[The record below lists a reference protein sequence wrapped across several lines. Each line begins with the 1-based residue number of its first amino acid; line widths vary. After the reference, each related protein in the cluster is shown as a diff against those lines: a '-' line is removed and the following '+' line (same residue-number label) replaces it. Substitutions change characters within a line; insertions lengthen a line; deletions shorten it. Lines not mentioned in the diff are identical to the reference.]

1 MQMNKWMIENFLHRL
16 SFDKNTISMSL
27 KTKRSARSAVAIV
40 SLLRPPVECGWYFE
54 ITVHTIF
61 FFLSACTHTHH
72 QEEEWLRWIWLNGA
86 LSHEREC
93 ISGWQRKP
101 TNCNHLKNIIDFK
114 PKSKR
119 TLYHSNQE
127 IDGHEK
133 KTHREREKTRKKPN
147 EAGNKKR
154 MIFIGFC
161 FIFLFRFSYRFC
173 LLFAWCLFVLSLLFV
188 WFCSFFLPQL
198 LLFSDVL
205 CIVWWCCW
213 CRCQCRCHELFF
225 FILSAPLFASSVHT
239 SARSSTIPSKENI
252 QQMFT
257 GVHTLRCDF
266 SRYNWRFFFRFVRN
280 RLFGFF
286 KLFHGKPCILT
297 YTTALFLFCMPF
309 LKKKV

>member
-1 MQMNKWMIENFLHRL
+1 MWLILWNNSPH
-16 SFDKNTISMSL
+16 N
-27 KTKRSARSAVAIV
+27 
-40 SLLRPPVECGWYFE
+40 LL
-54 ITVHTIF
+54 

-72 QEEEWLRWIWLNGA
+72 QEEERLRWIWLNGA

-101 TNCNHLKNIIDFK
+101 TNCNHLKNIIDSK

-133 KTHREREKTRKKPN
+133 KDAQRKRKDTKKNRMRQATRSEWSSLGSALYSFFVSPTDF
-147 EAGNKKR
+147 A
-154 MIFIGFC
+154 
-161 FIFLFRFSYRFC
+161 FSSLDVSLCYRC
-173 LLFAWCLFVLSLLFV
+173 CSSDFVLFFYLNCCYSLMCFV
-188 WFCSFFLPQL
+188 LCDDAADVDANADAMNCFFLYWARRSLPLQFIRRPDRQL
-198 LLFSDVL
+198 YHPK
-205 CIVWWCCW
+205 
-213 CRCQCRCHELFF
+213 R
-225 FILSAPLFASSVHT
+225 T
-239 SARSSTIPSKENI
+239 SNK
-252 QQMFT
+252 FL

-297 YTTALFLFCMPF
+297 
-309 LKKKV
+309 